1 MVSNYLEASILALI
15 QGFSEFIPVSSSA
28 HLILVSKMSDPMKQ
42 FWEVLEMQI
51 PDEKE
56 PESCVEVFIESMLSW
71 CCSKKI
77 FVYKHCSS
85 ILDCDLE
92 IEEPEVIMP
101 SITKL
106 TNMV

>member
-1 MVSNYLEASILALI
+1 
-15 QGFSEFIPVSSSA
+15 
-28 HLILVSKMSDPMKQ
+28 
-42 FWEVLEMQI
+42 MQI

-77 FVYKHCSS
+77 FAYKHCSS

-92 IEEPEVIMP
+92 TEEPDVIMP

-106 TNMV
+106 EYSGSIIEIGFIFVGDLTLKIILPDPLG

>member
-1 MVSNYLEASILALI
+1 
-15 QGFSEFIPVSSSA
+15 
-28 HLILVSKMSDPMKQ
+28 
-42 FWEVLEMQI
+42 MQI

-77 FVYKHCSS
+77 FAYKHCSS

-92 IEEPEVIMP
+92 IEEPEVIIP

-106 TNMV
+106 EYSGSIIEIGFIFVGDLTLKIILPDPLG